1 MIPADDNYRDDDT
14 GYEYPNPNLRD
25 NLTIQEM
32 LDLQIFEARVRTLT
46 KEQAQDMLI
55 HFMYH
60 WKSKEKFFLKA
71 LKEHWGL

>member
-1 MIPADDNYRDDDT
+1 MNIPADDNYRDDDF
-14 GYEYPNPNLRD
+14 GYEYSIKD

-32 LDLQIFEARVRTLT
+32 LDLQIFEARVHTLT

-60 WKSKEKFFLKA
+60 WKSKEKFYLKQ
-71 LKEHWGL
+71 LQEHWGL